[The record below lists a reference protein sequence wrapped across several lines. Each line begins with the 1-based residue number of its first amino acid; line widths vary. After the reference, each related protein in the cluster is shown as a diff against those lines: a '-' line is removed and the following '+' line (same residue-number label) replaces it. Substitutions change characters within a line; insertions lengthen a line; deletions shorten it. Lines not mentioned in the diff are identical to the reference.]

1 MPVSPKRAGK
11 AVAGAAG
18 GLGVVAAVARAA
30 VSRGLPGGTWV
41 AVVVLAAG
49 ITIVAGLALVLD
61 YHRDRLEIAARA
73 AESKA
78 RAELQLCRMEMY
90 RDLVGKASGE
100 PASSAGYRA
109 LILADALHMAVE
121 EGKASPADR
130 THGSLYGLGSESG
143 TSSGRLDVTP
153 GPAPCTLWCT
163 TGADATAGASARAS
177 LPCARGR
184 TSGRSCRSWPG
195 CG

>member
-1 MPVSPKRAGK
+1 MMLVVPVPRASSSRAVRASRLDVTHMCPVGTRNHLRPERLGGAVPVSPKRAGK
-11 AVAGAAG
+11 AVVGAAG

-121 EGKASPADR
+121 EEKVSPADR
-130 THGSLYGLGSESG
+130 THGSLYGAGSDSRANSG
-143 TSSGRLDVTP
+143 PT
-153 GPAPCTLWCT
+153 
-163 TGADATAGASARAS
+163 
-177 LPCARGR
+177 
-184 TSGRSCRSWPG
+184 
-195 CG
+195 